1 MYVQLRA
8 GNRARLT
15 SDLIDTLARQPA
27 NKRLGRD
34 ASGLISEERF
44 PSLSRNESSCGYAL
58 VGYEKKK
65 KKKRVTIRIN
75 EKNRHLWTL
84 RETNNLETF
93 LPYFLKGPIEK
104 KKKKQD
110 SQRRDS
116 PSRSRSGSISRFE
129 SAFWRIY
136 SGFVFKKKQ
145 KEKRDVEEEKP
156 EVEEKKRKQSIRH
169 AGKANRAA
177 FYSRRGQSK
186 CLLRRRQAR

>member
-1 MYVQLRA
+1 M
-8 GNRARLT
+8 T

-44 PSLSRNESSCGYAL
+44 PSLSHNESSCGYAL
-58 VGYEKKK
+58 VGYEEKKI

-84 RETNNLETF
+84 RETNNLETYF
-93 LPYFLKGPIEK
+93 SLIFLKVLS
-104 KKKKQD
+104 KKQ
-110 SQRRDS
+110 DS
-116 PSRSRSGSISRFE
+116 PSRSRSSRSGGISRAE

-136 SGFVFKKKQ
+136 SGFVFEKKQ